1 MYEPVLLLL
10 EILSHFFYPE
20 LALVSIRT
28 EDFSFLNII
37 NLKISWGLRSQNLD
51 EKG

>member
-1 MYEPVLLLL
+1 MYEPTFTFRNSFSFL
-10 EILSHFFYPE
+10 YPE

-37 NLKISWGLRSQNLD
+37 NLKISWDLRSQNLD